1 MCFFGKRWKIIEKN
15 TINYAVR
22 FKKLSTKK
30 VDNDPVF
37 GEKYY
42 TPSKE
47 KRRNS
52 KFFEIDFME
61 NLGRLDLTVSCYVL
75 KVTNFQRKLLQILIT
90 RIVKQIRT
98 GTISF
103 VD

>member
-22 FKKLSTKK
+22 FKELSIKK
-30 VDNDPVF
+30 IDNDPVF

-42 TPSKE
+42 TASKE

-61 NLGRLDLTVSCYVL
+61 NLGKLNLTVLCYVL
-75 KVTNFQRKLLQILIT
+75 KVTNFQRKMLQILIT
-90 RIVKQIRT
+90 WNVKQIRT
-98 GTISF
+98 GIIPF
-103 VD
+103 ID